1 MTRRILIVD
10 DEFGLADI
18 LAELLRERGYE
29 VALAINGQA
38 GLAALAES
46 RPSLVLLD
54 VMMPI
59 VDGPQ
64 MLRRMRAD
72 PAYLNVPVVFM
83 TALPEAVPRESPPL
97 HQAVLQKPFTIEQ
110 LLAAIDRLL
119 EEDG

>member
-1 MTRRILIVD
+1 MTRRVLIVD

-46 RPSLVLLD
+46 RPHLVVLD
-54 VMMPI
+54 VMMP
-59 VDGPQ
+59 VLDGPE

-72 PAYLNVPVVFM
+72 PRYQVVPVVFM
-83 TALPEAVPRESPPL
+83 TALPESVPQESPPL
-97 HQAVLQKPFTIEQ
+97 HQAVLQKPFGFDE
-110 LLAAIDRLL
+110 LLAVMERLL
-119 EEDG
+119 EEPA